1 MDEEYHAREDT
12 DVTRADPGV
21 SIAAMMP
28 RKVVEVKLT
37 VFHLFCALFLRGL
50 YLLLA

>member
-1 MDEEYHAREDT
+1 MDAEYHAREDT

-37 VFHLFCALFLRGL
+37 VFHLFALYFSAGF